1 MFRNALSHEDA
12 IGIVCQNSTFR
23 EDLLSI
29 LKAKGVSKINGI
41 PIGKFVTVSARI
53 KEFSK

>member
-1 MFRNALSHEDA
+1 M
-12 IGIVCQNSTFR
+12 QNSTLR
-23 EDLLSI
+23 KTSCK

-41 PIGKFVTVSARI
+41 PISKFVTVSAKI